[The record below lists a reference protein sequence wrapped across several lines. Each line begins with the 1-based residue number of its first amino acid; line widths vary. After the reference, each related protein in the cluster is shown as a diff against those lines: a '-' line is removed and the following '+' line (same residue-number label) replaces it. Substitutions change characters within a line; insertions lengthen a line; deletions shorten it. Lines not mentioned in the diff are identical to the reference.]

1 MIQTCVEDVLY
12 FGNLACCMPE
22 NCRRFAVVH
31 ACKEP
36 CHRRAVGYQQ
46 RSLDKSHPYYLSYE
60 EDDNLY
66 LNVIDPDIPL
76 FQIESFQIF
85 LKFAKAAKE
94 KGKPVLVHCN
104 QGQSRAP
111 SFALLFMAK
120 GLGLLPNESYVAAR
134 AAFEEKFSYN
144 PGAGIVKFLEN
155 NWKKLD
161 ENFQPSDRCSVSD
174 QEFS

>member
-1 MIQTCVEDVLY
+1 MLQTCVEDVLY
-12 FGNLACCMPE
+12 FGDLASCTPE
-22 NCRRFAVVH
+22 NRRKFAVVH

-36 CHRRAVGYQQ
+36 CHRHAVGYQQ
-46 RSLDKSHPYYLSYE
+46 KSLNKAHPYYLSFE
-60 EDDNLY
+60 KDDNLY
-66 LNVIDPDIPL
+66 LNVIDPPVPL
-76 FQIESFQIF
+76 FQTESFQIF

-134 AAFEEKFSYN
+134 KAFEEKFSYM
-144 PGAGIVKFLEN
+144 PGAGIAKFLET
-155 NWKKLD
+155 NWEKLD
-161 ENFQPSDRCSVSD
+161 
-174 QEFS
+174 